1 MHDPCVTSQIF
12 TYQFLLHQGPRCKGE
27 ELGPPSPHFSLCLQ
41 TFLAVRRALGI
52 DRAVRG

>member
-1 MHDPCVTSQIF
+1 
-12 TYQFLLHQGPRCKGE
+12 LLHQGPRCKGE